1 MTENSKALFF
11 IAFEEKLLDINDFK
25 FACLLNDVYLK
36 DYRYSYNED
45 TGHIWLPINSA
56 TPLASC
62 LRAKDIRLFIMND
75 VFEWLSKFY
84 RNLLEEISKCNNSSE
99 DLKISFSYESLI
111 KKIEVPSLGISGGD
125 WYLKFIDCVSKL

>member
-11 IAFEEKLLDINDFK
+11 TAFEEKLLEMNDFK

-75 VFEWLSKFY
+75 VFEWLTEY
-84 RNLLEEISKCNNSSE
+84 QNELLGEATKYNPRVPEHK
-99 DLKISFSYESLI
+99 KIQRLI
-111 KKIEVPSLGISGGD
+111 KKVAYVCLGISGGD

>member
-11 IAFEEKLLDINDFK
+11 TAFEEKLLEMNDFK

-45 TGHIWLPINSA
+45 TGHIWLPINST

-62 LRAKDIRLFIMND
+62 LRTKDIRLFIMND

-84 RNLLEEISKCNNSSE
+84 KNLLEEISKCNNNPE
-99 DLKISFSYESLI
+99 DLKMSFSYESLI
-111 KKIEVPSLGISGGD
+111 KK
-125 WYLKFIDCVSKL
+125 FT